1 MLCLTICI
9 VGDFSLTQL
18 SSPYLSIL
26 DEYESGEQ
34 IRVLP
39 CQHTFH
45 SECIFPWL
53 TERSPTCPLCKA
65 MFEAVQYEEEEEDNE
80 EDQQDDGSAREHQG
94 GEDEQSSVQTEA
106 SAASSPP
113 PHRPTPREENGEEL
127 ATERQSSTSSA
138 GIRGRLWGLFNAT
151 VATDTITPEISS
163 TLDEPLLGGDT
174 ADGNDNVV

>member
-1 MLCLTICI
+1 MLCLSFCFLGSSTNTSFI
-9 VGDFSLTQL
+9 FST
-18 SSPYLSIL
+18 PIL

-65 MFEAVQYEEEEEDNE
+65 MFEAVQYEEEEEEDE
-80 EDQQDDGSAREHQG
+80 EDQQES
-94 GEDEQSSVQTEA
+94 EDEQHSVQTEA
-106 SAASSPP
+106 SAAASSPP
-113 PHRPTPREENGEEL
+113 PHRPTPREETGEEL
-127 ATERQSSTSSA
+127 APDRQSSTSSA

-151 VATDTITPEISS
+151 VATDTVTPEISS

-174 ADGNDNVV
+174 SDGNDNVV

>member
-1 MLCLTICI
+1 M
-9 VGDFSLTQL
+9 
-18 SSPYLSIL
+18 
-26 DEYESGEQ
+26 
-34 IRVLP
+34 LP

-65 MFEAVQYEEEEEDNE
+65 MFEAVQYEEEEDEDE
-80 EDQQDDGSAREHQG
+80 EDQEGEVSEQG
-94 GEDEQSSVQTEA
+94 HDDEQHSVQTEA
-106 SAASSPP
+106 SAASSPT

-127 ATERQSSTSSA
+127 APERQSSTSSA

-151 VATDTITPEISS
+151 VATDTVTPELSS